1 LFYISLIKGQG
12 EKMVATQT
20 LDPLQNVDID
30 KTQTISKLCQDLRKA
45 QRDIEDKQA
54 ELEKLVEKEALISS
68 ELIPNLMAEMNIS
81 MLKLS
86 DGTMV
91 EAVPTYKAYIT
102 KANQAKAFDWLRKN
116 GFGDIIKNDISVSF
130 SMGEDGKAKEVLDL
144 LKASGTAPIQKEQV
158 HHMTLSTFVKEQTEK
173 GMDVPDD
180 MFGVH
185 ISSKTKL
192 TTKD

>member
-1 LFYISLIKGQG
+1 MI
-12 EKMVATQT
+12 
-20 LDPLQNVDID
+20 
-30 KTQTISKLCQDLRKA
+30 
-45 QRDIEDKQA
+45 
-54 ELEKLVEKEALISS
+54 
-68 ELIPNLMAEMNIS
+68 
-81 MLKLS
+81 KLS

-102 KANQAKAFDWLRKN
+102 KANQLKAFDWLRKN
-116 GFGDIIKNDISVSF
+116 GYGDIIKHDISVEF
-130 SMGEDGKAKEVLDL
+130 SMGQDDKAREVLEL
-144 LKASGTAPIQKEQV
+144 LKSKGTTPIQKEHV

-180 MFGVH
+180 LFGVH